1 MAKLEQKLSKSDL
14 RKFGLIFSI
23 VVAGL
28 FGLLLPL
35 LFSKGMPQWPWYI
48 AAIIT
53 GCALLLPQTLI
64 IIYKPWMIFG
74 AAAGWINTRIIL
86 MILFYVIFT
95 PIGLLM
101 RLFGKDPMTR
111 AFDEECESYR
121 VTHAAQDK
129 NHMETPY

>member
-1 MAKLEQKLSKSDL
+1 MGNSEQSLSKNDL

-28 FGLLLPL
+28 FGLLLPF
-35 LFSKGMPQWPWYI
+35 LFSKEMPLWPWYV

-53 GCALLLPQTLI
+53 GCAFFLPQILI
-64 IIYKPWMIFG
+64 IIYKPWMKFG
-74 AAAGWINTRIIL
+74 AVAGWINTRIIL
-86 MILFYVIFT
+86 MILFYVILT
-95 PIGLLM
+95 PTGLLM

-111 AFDEECESYR
+111 EFDEECESYR
-121 VTHAAQDK
+121 VTHDAQDK